1 MTYESM
7 NSVRQRAYSKGRWQQ
22 CFVLPELPQL
32 INNYWIPQLSTN
44 MKNLKKFC
52 RFPRFTGREME
63 GVFNRT
69 MTLRSKMDRVF
80 IIFGKSPHLGIN
92 NDIFRKGSPFLLRR
106 DSDIVAHHGKV
117 IRIFYGRTT
126 ILIVPCT
133 QASLRISPEHWTKLK
148 PRSLPYFLTNTPTFF
163 ADTSVMTVTFYM
175 LTKYYSLTH

>member
-1 MTYESM
+1 
-7 NSVRQRAYSKGRWQQ
+7 
-22 CFVLPELPQL
+22 
-32 INNYWIPQLSTN
+32 

-106 DSDIVAHHGKV
+106 DSDIVAHHGMV
-117 IRIFYGRTT
+117 LDY
-126 ILIVPCT
+126 
-133 QASLRISPEHWTKLK
+133 
-148 PRSLPYFLTNTPTFF
+148 
-163 ADTSVMTVTFYM
+163 
-175 LTKYYSLTH
+175 